1 MAKKMGVLWVLL
13 VVLSVVTWV
22 TYAGGSQRDLGPEWQ
37 AVLSEFNLR
46 PAASIPVGIH
56 PLQINS
62 PEELSMFIQRLQR
75 ASRGCHSF
83 VVTWNPNLRKSGT
96 ASLHLESTETYVPLH
111 KQECIDWV
119 YHVFLNLWANVW
131 VAGSGSF
138 WEITDVNQW
147 VGLTGVTAFY
157 SLSDVYSYHHIYSDR
172 QSVYIYGRSTV
183 DYYLFIKGLLKIYSF
198 PVSLSITFNIR

>member
-1 MAKKMGVLWVLL
+1 MAKKMEVLWVLL
-13 VVLSVVTWV
+13 AVVSVVTWV
-22 TYAGGSQRDLGPEWQ
+22 TYAGSSQKDLGPEWE

-46 PAASIPVGIH
+46 PAASLPVGIH
-56 PLQINS
+56 PLQISS
-62 PEELSMFIQRLQR
+62 PEEVSMFIQQLQR

-83 VVTWNPNLRKSGT
+83 VVTWNPNLRQSGT
-96 ASLHLESTETYVPLH
+96 ASFLELTETHVPLR

-119 YHVFLNLWANVW
+119 YHVFFNVWADVW

-138 WEITDVNQW
+138 WQITDVNQW

-172 QSVYIYGRSTV
+172 QSVYIYGRRTV
-183 DYYLFIKGLLKIYSF
+183 NYYLSIKGLLKPYSF
-198 PVSLSITFNIR
+198 PVSLSITFNLR